1 MEKIKK
7 FFHIETEYRFE
18 WNDLRALLMLI
29 NVALIVFWSFNSGAI
44 FGLIVASLG
53 LLKDLLIDRHLNG
66 MVLHLAS
73 MILNVFILCV

>member
-7 FFHIETEYRFE
+7 FFRIETEYRFE
-18 WNDLRALLMLI
+18 WNDLRALLMII

-53 LLKDLLIDRHLNG
+53 LLKDLLIDRHFNG
-66 MVLHLAS
+66 MVLHFAS

>member
-7 FFHIETEYRFE
+7 FFRIETEYKFE
-18 WNDLRALLMLI
+18 WNDLRALLMII

-66 MVLHLAS
+66 IVLHFAS